1 MIEKNTLEDHTVE
14 KNTLEDHTIK
24 KHLKPNRGMIAVPR
38 ELFLEWLRSQGFTPD
53 VEAPS
58 IYVQDSDIIV
68 SWKRPTPE
76 ERLKIRLAKVHLQN
90 EKRIRE
96 VTKSKSKPE
105 PEPSLE
111 EAEQLPSFGEHDH
124 SSKSFEDV
132 LKEKGIVP

>member
-1 MIEKNTLEDHTVE
+1 MIEKEE
-14 KNTLEDHTIK
+14 RSFEDHTIK
-24 KHLKPNRGMIAVPR
+24 KRLKPNRGMITVPR
-38 ELFLEWLRSQGFTPD
+38 ELFLEWLRSQGTTPD

-76 ERLKIRLAKVHLQN
+76 ERLKIRLAKVRLQN

-96 VTKSKSKPE
+96 VTKSKPEPE

-111 EAEQLPSFGEHDH
+111 EAEQIPSFGEHDH
-124 SSKSFEDV
+124 SSKSFEDI
-132 LKEKGIVP
+132 LKEKGIIS